1 MLVNKAHSFLTVVAL
16 CIVNQDKQGTVGDVT
31 GDQPWAYQFEARAK
45 WDAWNALKGMD
56 KPTAW
61 KKYIEE
67 ATKLLKN

>member
-1 MLVNKAHSFLTVVAL
+1 LRFARTNSSCAKKTTA
-16 CIVNQDKQGTVGDVT
+16 DKQGTVGDVQ

-61 KKYIEE
+61 KKYIEL
-67 ATKLLKN
+67 ASRVVGPA